1 MGKYSLLLVSA
12 LIFSLLTYSYALKN
26 ALFQSN
32 ARTVQSFS
40 QNQAHNIAQSGA
52 MMAFNSIR
60 NDSDSPFVPDSDET
74 YSYPSTDGF
83 EPWGDLSGS
92 YRIDMV
98 NQGDTLLVLQS
109 TGQFEETEY
118 LVTVGLFRSNGLSS
132 WDGAL
137 IDKAIHAENNIDMGN
152 GTVFGDVS
160 LNADQG
166 NMSLSGSI
174 DGSFYFYDEDMEPG
188 VVESADEGDDSG
200 GNGKGKGKGNSG
212 GGDDDGISGETVNM
226 SEKIV
231 HQDPAFPAF
240 PTSYMPVDNNGGAS
254 YMYANDLKN
263 KKFTN
268 FTTNDTVINIGDEDV
283 TLYAEN
289 IDLSGNLTIEGEGT
303 LSIFVENNVSLG
315 NGDVNAGNG
324 SEHLGIYYKGTD
336 RIQYTGNG
344 SFSGLLF
351 IKNDNVEVQIGGNP
365 TFTSHIIHIGSD
377 GDIVLNGTPAV
388 SSLIYAPRSSV
399 SLKGTGRPGSDFR
412 GAIVSDTFSAN
423 GRASVIYDAD
433 FASTLPSLNQESDGD
448 GSFTISYWN

>member
-60 NDSDSPFVPDSDET
+60 NDSDSPFVPENDET
-74 YSYPSTDGF
+74 YSYPSSDGF
-83 EPWGDLSGS
+83 ESWDDLSGN

-118 LVTVGLFRSNGLSS
+118 LVTVGLFRSDGLTS

-160 LNADQG
+160 LNNTKSNLNLKGDITG
-166 NMSLSGSI
+166 NFFYYDTNESPGPSE
-174 DGSFYFYDEDMEPG
+174 DGVKG
-188 VVESADEGDDSG
+188 VD
-200 GNGKGKGKGNSG
+200 
-212 GGDDDGISGETVNM
+212 GETANM
-226 SEKIV
+226 SEKII
-231 HQDPAFPAF
+231 HQDPEFPPI
-240 PTSYMPVDNNGGAS
+240 PTSYMPVENNGGSTYFFAS
-254 YMYANDLKN
+254 DIKN
-263 KKFTN
+263 KKYGS
-268 FTTNDTVINIGDEDV
+268 FTTNNTTINIGDEDV
-283 TLYAEN
+283 TLYTDN
-289 IDLSGNLTIEGEGT
+289 IDLSGNLTVIGDGT
-303 LSIFVENNVSLG
+303 LSIIVENTIELG
-315 NGDVNAGNG
+315 NGDINDGNG
-324 SEHLGIYYKGTD
+324 SEHLGIYYNGANK
-336 RIQYTGNG
+336 IQYTGNG

-351 IKNDNVEVQIGGNP
+351 VKNDDVEVQIGGNP
-365 TFTSHIIHIGSD
+365 DFTSHIIHIGKD
-377 GDIVLNGTPAV
+377 GEIVLNGTPAV
-388 SSLIYAPRSSV
+388 SSLIYAPYSSV
-399 SLKGTGRPGSDFR
+399 QLKGTGNSDFR

-423 GRASVIYDAD
+423 GRASVIYDPD
-433 FASTLPSLNQESDGD
+433 FASTLPSQNQESDGD